1 MLLRLIHSNQPEVM
15 RRSLLWLYGFVRPRL
30 RRIAVLLLLSL
41 LATLLA
47 LLQPWL
53 VKLLIDDGLLAG
65 NYRALLIVAAAM
77 IVVGIASTVLAG
89 FNRVLHTRL
98 SGRVLFDLRSDLYGH
113 LQALSPAFYGRQR
126 IGDLLSR
133 LDGDVAEIQRFA
145 IDSLFAAVSSV
156 IGLVGA
162 VVLMASLSWQLSL
175 LVLVLV
181 PVEVAWLRIMRRK
194 VERRTRTVR
203 ERAADVSSF
212 LIEKLPAMKF
222 IQASRREADERRR
235 LDELSDHYLD
245 DLVRLQLTEYLT
257 RALPSTLTSLT
268 RAAAFLVG
276 GWWVIQGQ
284 WQVGSLIAFSTYLG
298 MAVGP
303 VNSLLGLYV
312 AIQRMSVSLLRV
324 SELREASVD
333 VVDDVDPASAPVL
346 PWRGGIEF
354 RDLVFAH
361 AGRAE
366 RILDGASLRIPAGG
380 KFALT
385 GASGVGKSTVID
397 LLHRHHL
404 PQAGSIRLD
413 GVDLRRVPL
422 AELRRAVSVVSQ
434 DIVLFRGTLADNIRY
449 AAPDADLAAVAR
461 AVEQARLGELVA
473 SLPQGLHTPLGERGQ
488 QLSGGQR
495 QRIAIARAL
504 LQQPCVLVLDE
515 ATSAVDEATEAEVI
529 AAVDALFANCTR
541 IYISHRAATLSGCS
555 LGAELVA
562 GQFCGLIRADAAAA
576 AAGWVHP

>member
-1 MLLRLIHSNQPEVM
+1 ML
-15 RRSLLWLYGFVRPRL
+15 RRGLGWLYGFVRPHGRA
-30 RRIAVLLLLSL
+30 IAGLLLLSM
-41 LATLLA
+41 LATLLS
-47 LLQPWL
+47 LVQPWL

-65 NYRALLIVAAAM
+65 NYRTLVLVAAAM
-77 IVVGIASTVLAG
+77 IGIGLASTTLAG
-89 FNRVLHTRL
+89 LNRLLHTRL
-98 SGRVLFDLRSDLYGH
+98 SGRVLFALRSDLYGH
-113 LQALSPAFYGRQR
+113 LQTLSPVFYGRQR
-126 IGDLLSR
+126 MGDLMSR

-156 IGLVGA
+156 IGLLGA
-162 VVLMASLSWQLSL
+162 VVLMVGLSWQLSL
-175 LVLVLV
+175 LVLILV
-181 PVEVAWLRIMRRK
+181 PVEVVWLRIMRRK

-212 LIEKLPAMKF
+212 LIETLPAMKF
-222 IQASRREADERRR
+222 IQASRRESDERAR
-235 LDELSDHYLD
+235 LDRLSDLYLD

-276 GWWVIQGQ
+276 GWWVIQGS

-324 SELREASVD
+324 SELREAPVE
-333 VVDDVDPASAPVL
+333 VVDRVDADAAPAL
-346 PWRGGIEF
+346 PWRGDIEF
-354 RDLVFAH
+354 SHLVFRYP
-361 AGRAE
+361 GRADAV
-366 RILDGASLRIPAGG
+366 LDGANLVIPCGT
-380 KFALT
+380 KVALT

-397 LLHRHHL
+397 LLHRHYV
-404 PQAGSIRLD
+404 PDAGVIRLD
-413 GVDLRRVPL
+413 GIDLRELPL
-422 AELRRAVSVVSQ
+422 GELRRAVAVVSQ
-434 DIVLFRGTLADNIRY
+434 EIVLFRGTLADNIRY
-449 AAPDADLAAVAR
+449 ATPDASLEAVAR
-461 AVEQARLGELVA
+461 AAQRARLDRLVA
-473 SLPQGLHTPLGERGQ
+473 DLPQGLLTSLGERGQ

-529 AAVDALFANCTR
+529 AEVDTLFAGCTR
-541 IYISHRAATLSGCS
+541 ILISHRSAT
-555 LGAELVA
+555 VA
-562 GQFCGLIRADAAAA
+562 GCDLSVQLIAGRFVVVSAVVAA
-576 AAGWVHP
+576 